1 MQNAVVMSTVD
12 DNTAALLSIRNAA
25 DAVNETKQKKNVL
38 TTEESI
44 QREIE
49 RASQRTSERKP

>member
-1 MQNAVVMSTVD
+1 MQNAVVMSTVA

>member
-25 DAVNETKQKKNVL
+25 DAVNETKQKMF
-38 TTEESI
+38 
-44 QREIE
+44 
-49 RASQRTSERKP
+49 